1 MRWGSLQRK
10 GPIWLGTQS
19 LEFGQTLRRMAVQT
33 TQGKVPLLTGS
44 EVRGKRL
51 VVRDSA
57 SSGGP
62 QRSSAC
68 PARESGARVEMTRSD
83 AIPRRIPRALTGV
96 RLQLMGAVFL
106 LVTPA
111 ALLLYILNLPWGEF
125 TIGLLA
131 LIASWVGGEFFV
143 MRQVRQ
149 LIAATKHLQQGDL
162 TARTGL
168 SDQLGEMGELARSID
183 EMADALEERET
194 DRERAEQKLLVRA
207 QQQSGGAALGQLAL
221 ATSDYDTLIQQAVSI
236 IAHSLD
242 VEYCDVVAAEN
253 RGRQLRLLRGHGWK
267 IQSRGD
273 TEFLVSPV
281 SLTGFVFTRNEPA
294 IVADWGREKRFRKS
308 SLYEE
313 NHLLSSA
320 CVPIRGR
327 NRTFGLLSVHSTKP
341 RDFTGDD
348 LQFLMA
354 SANHLATT
362 GDRLQAE
369 SEMQTLASFA
379 QLNPNAILELSPDA
393 TVTYC
398 NEAALNLALKV
409 ELDHPHLLLPPNIH
423 EIIRTALT
431 SQRPV
436 KTETTLV
443 QHELEWE
450 FQPVPAAKRVHC
462 YIKDVT
468 EQKSLQAQ
476 LRQSQKMDSLGH
488 LAAGVAHDFNN
499 MLTVI
504 QGHTSMLIARLHT
517 QTELQ
522 ESAQCV
528 HFAAERAAALTK
540 QLLVF
545 GRKSVFQ
552 PKLLDLG
559 DCVDHLAQ
567 MLKRL
572 LGEHVELCFDPP
584 SKLPLVRGDV
594 GLIEQVVM
602 NLAVN
607 ARDAMPRGGRLIIE
621 LNKVNV
627 STQYLQHNPDGRPG
641 DFVCLQVTDTG
652 CGMSAETVSH
662 IFEPFYTTKEVG
674 KGTGLGLATVFGVVK
689 QHEGWIDVDSQTG
702 KGTTFSIFFP
712 ATDVLSRP
720 RSQEVAPPPEAR
732 GGPETVLLVEDEST
746 LREMAVMILQE
757 RGYTVLSA
765 ANGKEAIGQW
775 KLNQDRIDLVVT
787 DMVMPEGL
795 TGIELADRLFEDRP
809 GLKMLFTSGYSMED
823 IGAELVRHP
832 HTRFLEKPYTSQSLA
847 NAVREI
853 LDADLDTPSAETAD
867 TADWNRPQE
876 VTSPG

>member
-1 MRWGSLQRK
+1 
-10 GPIWLGTQS
+10 
-19 LEFGQTLRRMAVQT
+19 MAVQT
-33 TQGKVPLLTGS
+33 KHPHPLPLAESRWMAG
-44 EVRGKRL
+44 E
-51 VVRDSA
+51 
-57 SSGGP
+57 
-62 QRSSAC
+62 
-68 PARESGARVEMTRSD
+68 PAGRESLPTRTQPRSHPHPTPKSTGKSALNPLSAFRPRV
-83 AIPRRIPRALTGV
+83 ARALSGV

-131 LIASWVGGEFFV
+131 LIAAWVGGEFFV
-143 MRQVRQ
+143 MRQVRH
-149 LIAATKHLQQGDL
+149 LIAAAKQLQQGDL
-162 TARTGL
+162 TARTGIA
-168 SDQLGEMGELARSID
+168 DQSGEMGELARNMD
-183 EMADALEERET
+183 EMADALQGRET
-194 DRERAEQKLLVRA
+194 ARQRAEHKLLVRA
-207 QQQSGGAALGQLAL
+207 QQQSGSAALGQLAL
-221 ATSDYDTLIQQAVSI
+221 ATADYDTLVQQAVSI

-242 VEYCDVVAAEN
+242 VEFCDVLAVEN
-253 RGRQLRLLRGHGWK
+253 RGRHLRLLRGHGWK
-267 IQSRGD
+267 LGNQHD

-281 SLTGFVFTRNEPA
+281 SLTGFVFTRNEPT
-294 IVADWGREKRFRKS
+294 IVTDWDREKRFRRPD
-308 SLYEE
+308 LFVM
-313 NHLLSSA
+313 HQVRSSA

-327 NRTFGLLSVHSTKP
+327 TRTFGLLSVHSTLH

-354 SANHLATT
+354 SANHLATA

-369 SEMQTLASFA
+369 AEMQTLASFA
-379 QLNPNAILELSPDA
+379 QLNPNAILELAPDA

-409 ELDHPHLLLPPNIH
+409 DLDHPHLLLPPNIQD
-423 EIIRTALT
+423 IIRTALAN
-431 SQRPV
+431 QRAV
-436 KTETTLV
+436 KTETTV
-443 QHELEWE
+443 AKHDLEWE
-450 FQPVPAAKRVHC
+450 FQPIPAAKRVHC

-504 QGHTSMLIARLHT
+504 QGHTSMLISRLHA

-528 HFAAERAAALTK
+528 HFAAERAATLTK

-559 DCVDHLAQ
+559 ECVGHLAQ

-572 LGEHVELCFDPP
+572 LGERIELCFTPP
-584 SKLPLVRGDV
+584 SNLPLVRGDV

-607 ARDAMPRGGRLIIE
+607 ARDAMPKGGRLTID

-627 STQYLQHNPDGRPG
+627 SPQYLQYNPDGRPG
-641 DFVCLQVTDTG
+641 DFVCLQVADTG
-652 CGMSAETVSH
+652 CGMSPETLSH

-689 QHEGWIDVDSQTG
+689 QHEGWVDVDSQPG
-702 KGTTFSIFFP
+702 RGSTFSIFFP
-712 ATDVLSRP
+712 ATDVVSRP
-720 RSQEVAPPPEAR
+720 RTQEPTPSPEVR
-732 GGPETVLLVEDEST
+732 GGRETILLVEDEST
-746 LREMAVMILQE
+746 LRDMAVLILQE

-765 ANGKEAIGQW
+765 ANGKEAIAQW
-775 KLNQDRIDLVVT
+775 KLNQDHIDVVVT

-795 TGIELADRLFEDRP
+795 TGMELADRLFADRP

-847 NAVREI
+847 QAVREI
-853 LDADLDTPSAETAD
+853 LDAPSDPPPATPADRPSPDT
-867 TADWNRPQE
+867 
-876 VTSPG
+876 VTSPC

>member
-1 MRWGSLQRK
+1 M
-10 GPIWLGTQS
+10 
-19 LEFGQTLRRMAVQT
+19 
-33 TQGKVPLLTGS
+33 TGS
-44 EVRGKRL
+44 GRRGSRSATATGSRSKAGEQRRL
-51 VVRDSA
+51 ARA
-57 SSGGP
+57 SVPGGTE
-62 QRSSAC
+62 
-68 PARESGARVEMTRSD
+68 ARTVQSD
-83 AIPRRIPRALTGV
+83 ATALHIPRPLKSV
-96 RLQLMGAVFL
+96 RLQLAGAVFL

-111 ALLLYILNLPWGEF
+111 ALLLYILDLPWGEF

-131 LIASWVGGEFFV
+131 LVAAWVGGEIFV

-149 LIAATKHLQQGDL
+149 IIGATRRLQAGDL
-162 TARTGL
+162 GTRTGL
-168 SDQLGEMGELARSID
+168 ADQMGELGELARSID
-183 EMADALEERET
+183 DMAGALEQREAEREQT
-194 DRERAEQKLLVRA
+194 EQKLIVRA
-207 QQQSGGAALGQLAL
+207 QQQSGDAALGQLAL
-221 ATSDYDTLIQQAVSI
+221 ATPDFDTLIQQAVSI
-236 IAHSLD
+236 IAHSLE
-242 VEYCDVVAAEN
+242 VELCDVIAAEN
-253 RGRQLRLLRGHGWK
+253 RGRHLRLLRGHGWK
-267 IQSRGD
+267 IDSRSD
-273 TEFLVSPV
+273 TEFLISPV

-294 IVADWGREKRFRKS
+294 IVSDWSREKRFQQPP
-308 SLYEE
+308 
-313 NHLLSSA
+313 LLLQNQVRSSA

-327 NRTFGLLSVHSTKP
+327 NRTFGLLSVHSTQA

-354 SANHLATT
+354 SANHLATA

-369 SEMQTLASFA
+369 AEMQTLASFA
-379 QLNPNAILELSPDA
+379 QLNPNAILELAPDA
-393 TVTYC
+393 TVNYC

-409 ELDHPHLLLPPNIH
+409 DVDHPHLLLPPNIQ
-423 EIIRTALT
+423 EIIRTALAN
-431 SQRPV
+431 QRPV
-436 KTETTLV
+436 KTETTV
-443 QHELEWE
+443 RQHELEWE
-450 FQPVPAAKRVHC
+450 FQPVPASRRVHC

-468 EQKSLQAQ
+468 EQKSLQMQ

-504 QGHTSMLIARLHT
+504 QGHASMLICRLKS
-517 QTELQ
+517 QTDLQ

-528 HFAAERAAALTK
+528 HFAAERAAVLTK

-545 GRKSVFQ
+545 GRRSVFQ

-559 DCVDHLAQ
+559 ESVGRLVQ
-567 MLKRL
+567 MLTRL
-572 LGEHVELCFDPP
+572 LGEHIELCFDPP
-584 SKLPLVRGDV
+584 SNLPLVRGDV

-607 ARDAMPRGGRLIIE
+607 ARDAMPKGGRLTI
-621 LNKVNV
+621 LLLKVNV
-627 STQYLQHNPDGRPG
+627 SPQYLQHNPDGRPG

-652 CGMSAETVSH
+652 CGMSAETISH

-689 QHEGWIDVDSQTG
+689 QHEGWIDVESQVG

-712 ATDVLSRP
+712 ATDVISRP
-720 RSQEVAPPPEAR
+720 LSQEVAPPTEVQ
-732 GGPETVLLVEDEST
+732 GGSETVLLVEDEST

-765 ANGKEAIGQW
+765 ANGKEAISQW

-809 GLKMLFTSGYSMED
+809 GLSMLFTSGYSVED

-847 NAVREI
+847 KAVREV
-853 LDADLDTPSAETAD
+853 LDAQPDDVPDERIAPSR
-867 TADWNRPQE
+867 WGVPQS
-876 VTSPG
+876 VTSPN